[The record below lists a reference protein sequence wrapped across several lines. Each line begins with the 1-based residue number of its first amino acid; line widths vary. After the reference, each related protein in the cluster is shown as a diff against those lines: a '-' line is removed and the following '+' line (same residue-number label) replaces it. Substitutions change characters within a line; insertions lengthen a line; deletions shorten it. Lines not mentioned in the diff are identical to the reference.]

1 MHAAARHT
9 HLEQLVAPAQLR
21 DAAVVRVDAVHQL
34 ARGAAEQVDG
44 AVVRGGDDARG
55 AEGKVLVAAAAGE
68 GHRDLQGEVAGRWQE
83 GGRKVAGRWQE
94 EGRWQEGGR
103 KREGGSDRAPYIDI

>member
-1 MHAAARHT
+1 MWGGASAKAGQRDACSSRT

-34 ARGAAEQVDG
+34 ARGAAKQVDG

-68 GHRDLQGEVAGRWQE
+68 GHRDLQEEVVGRWQE
-83 GGRKVAGRWQE
+83 GGWKV
-94 EGRWQEGGR
+94 EGIQ
-103 KREGGSDRAPYIDI
+103 